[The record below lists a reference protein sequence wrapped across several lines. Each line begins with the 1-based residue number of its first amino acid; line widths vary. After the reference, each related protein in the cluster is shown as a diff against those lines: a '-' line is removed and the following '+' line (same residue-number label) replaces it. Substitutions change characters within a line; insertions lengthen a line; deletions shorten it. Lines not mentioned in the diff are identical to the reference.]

1 MGFETVVAGPADKG
15 FNVEWSVVKECE
27 KLAEIGGGK
36 FKIGNKRD
44 EALKD
49 ADIVYCDSWMS
60 YTIPAAERHE
70 RFKALSP
77 FQVDA
82 AAMKKAKPTAIF
94 MNCLPAVRGEE
105 QTAEVLDGP
114 QSVIYDQAENR
125 FSIYLYRMCSLRTVS
140 HTIYDQPENR
150 LHILKSPLYSDSLY
164 SDSLYSDSTCKYT
177 LALILENFCEQA
189 ARSKGASHLARQRL

>member
-125 FSIYLYRMCSLRTVS
+125 FSICLCRMCSLRTVS
-140 HTIYDQPENR
+140 HAIYDQTENR
-150 LHILKSPLYSDSLY
+150 LHILKSALF
-164 SDSLYSDSTCKYT
+164 SDSTCKYT
-177 LALILENFCEQA
+177 RALILENFCEQA
-189 ARSKGASHLARQRL
+189 ARSKGASHVARQRL